1 MSDFRSLLTDGRIH
15 FFDGGFGALLQSRG
29 LPPGVAPEAFG
40 FANPAPVAAIH
51 AEYAAAGAEVVT
63 TNTFGGTGFKLGPGA
78 DVRAMN
84 RKLAATAKEAVA
96 GRASRVFVAGSVG
109 PCGHFAQPLGK
120 LSFRELVAAFREQIE
135 GLVAG
140 GADLILA
147 ETQFDLAEAKAI
159 VIAAREVCDLP
170 VAVTMTFEGPQ
181 SLTGTPPLT
190 FIDTMQNLGVDLVG
204 TNCSAGPEQLVEVVR
219 AMLPR
224 LSTPLLVQP
233 NAGLPE
239 LDESG
244 RTVFRLGPDDFAAQC
259 RAFAELG
266 AKFLGGCC
274 GTTPAHIQ
282 ALRAVAG
289 GLPYARPET
298 ADRTPLVL
306 TCRAA
311 SVPFGGGNP
320 FRIIG
325 ERINPTGKKVLAEEL
340 AQGQHAEALRLASE
354 QVAQGADVLDV
365 NVGAPM
371 VDETAV
377 LPALALALSGRFELP
392 LVLDSPN
399 ADALA
404 AALWTQPGSVLV
416 NSISGEPGRMARLGP
431 LCKKFGAPFIL
442 LPLEGRKLPY
452 TAAERIAVIDRLL
465 AEADALGIP
474 RRLIMVDAL
483 VLTVSSKPEAA
494 RHCLDTVRHCTE
506 VLGLPTTMGL
516 SNVSFGLPARELLNS
531 AFLALGMG
539 AGLSSCIAN
548 PASTRLRETLSAAEV
563 LLARDEQ
570 ARRYIAGY
578 AGWAPS
584 GPSGSSPGSVGVPA
598 AGAAKTPAEA
608 VILGD
613 KAGLLRMLEAE
624 LSAGADPFALVDGA
638 LIPAILEVGRKYER
652 REYFLPQLLRSAEAM
667 QAGFAR
673 LEPLLLASGRA
684 EKKTPIVMATVE
696 GDIHDIGK
704 NIVCLMLKNHGF
716 EVFDLGKDVPA
727 AAIVDEAERVGARV
741 IGLSALMTT
750 TMVRMEDTVRLVQSR
765 GLDIKVMIGGA
776 VVTEAFAASIG
787 AHGFSR
793 DAVSA
798 VRLAG
803 ELSGKA
809 SARA

>member
-1 MSDFRSLLTDGRIH
+1 MPDFRSILADGRLH

-29 LPPGVAPEAFG
+29 LPPGVAPEAYG
-40 FANPAPVAAIH
+40 YANPEPVAAIH
-51 AEYAAAGAEVVT
+51 SEYAAAGAEIVT
-63 TNTFGGTGFKLGPGA
+63 TNTFGGTRFKLDPGA

-84 RKLAATAKEAVA
+84 RALAETAKRAVA
-96 GRASRVFVAGSVG
+96 GRAFVAGSVG
-109 PCGHFAQPLGK
+109 PSGHFVQPLGA
-120 LSFRELVAAFREQIE
+120 LSFRDLVAAFREQIE

-140 GADLILA
+140 GVDLILG

-170 VAVTMTFEGPQ
+170 VGVTMTFESGQ
-181 SLTGTPPLT
+181 SLTGTAPLT
-190 FIDTMQNLGVDLVG
+190 FVDTMQNLGADLLG
-204 TNCSAGPEQLVEVVR
+204 TNCSAGPEQLVAVVR

-239 LDESG
+239 LDEAG
-244 RTVFRLGPDDFAAQC
+244 RTVFRLGPEDFAAQC
-259 RAFAELG
+259 RVFAELG

-274 GTTPAHIQ
+274 GTTPAHIR
-282 ALRAVAG
+282 ALRAGVGEHAWT
-289 GLPYARPET
+289 RP
-298 ADRTPLVL
+298 APPDDSRLVL
-306 TCRAA
+306 TCRGA
-311 SVPFGGGNP
+311 SVAFGGSNP
-320 FRIIG
+320 LRLIG
-325 ERINPTGKKVLAEEL
+325 ERINPTGKQRLAEEL
-340 AQGQHAEALRLASE
+340 TQGLHAEALRLAQE

-377 LPALALALSGRFELP
+377 LPALALALSGRFEIP

-399 ADALA
+399 ADAIE

-416 NSISGEPGRMARLGP
+416 NSISGEAGRMERLGP

-474 RRLIMVDAL
+474 RRLIIVDAL

-494 RHCLDTVRHCTE
+494 RHCLDTVRHCAGT
-506 VLGLPTTMGL
+506 LGLPTTMGL

-531 AFLALGMG
+531 GFLALGMG

-548 PASTRLRETLSAAEV
+548 PASVRLRETLAACEV
-563 LLARDEQ
+563 LLARDDQ
-570 ARRYIAGY
+570 AGRYIAGY
-578 AGWAPS
+578 AGWTPSAPAGPAAAS
-584 GPSGSSPGSVGVPA
+584 GGTS

-608 VILGD
+608 VIQGD
-613 KAGLLRMLEAE
+613 KAGLLAMIEAE
-624 LSAGADPFALVDGA
+624 LAGGTDPFALVDGA

-652 REYFLPQLLRSAEAM
+652 KEYFLPQLLRSAEAM

-684 EKKTPIVMATVE
+684 EKKTPVVMATVE

-704 NIVCLMLKNHGF
+704 NIVCLMLKNHGY
-716 EVFDLGKDVPA
+716 EVHDLGKDVPA
-727 AAIVDEAERVGARV
+727 ARIVDEAVRAGAKV

-750 TMVRMEDTVRLVQSR
+750 TMVRMADTVRLVRER

-803 ELSGKA
+803 ELSG
-809 SARA
+809 RV

>member
-1 MSDFRSLLTDGRIH
+1 MPDFRSILADGRLH

-29 LPPGVAPEAFG
+29 LPPGVAPEAYG
-40 FANPAPVAAIH
+40 YANPEPVAAIH
-51 AEYAAAGAEVVT
+51 AEYAAAGAEIVT
-63 TNTFGGTGFKLGPGA
+63 TNTFGGTRFKLDPGA

-84 RKLAATAKEAVA
+84 RALAETAKRAVA
-96 GRASRVFVAGSVG
+96 GRVPRVFVAGSVG
-109 PCGHFAQPLGK
+109 PCGHFVRPLGA
-120 LSFRELVAAFREQIE
+120 LTFRELVAAFREQIE

-140 GADLILA
+140 GVDVIQI
-147 ETQFDLAEAKAI
+147 ETQFDLAEAKAA
-159 VIAAREVCDLP
+159 VIAAREACDLP
-170 VAVTMTFEGPQ
+170 VSVSMTFEGGQ
-181 SLTGTPPLT
+181 SLTGTAPLT
-190 FIDTMQNLGVDLVG
+190 FIDTMQNLGVDLMG
-204 TNCSAGPEQLVEVVR
+204 TNCSAGPEQLVDIVR

-224 LSTPLLVQP
+224 LSSPLVVQP

-239 LDESG
+239 LDADG

-259 RAFAELG
+259 RIFADLG
-266 AKFLGGCC
+266 AKFIGGCC
-274 GTTPAHIQ
+274 GTTPAHIR
-282 ALRAVAG
+282 ALRA
-289 GLPYARPET
+289 GLEGRAWTRP
-298 ADRTPLVL
+298 APPDDSRLVL
-306 TCRAA
+306 TCRGG
-311 SVPFGGGNP
+311 SVAFGGSNP
-320 FRIIG
+320 LRLIG
-325 ERINPTGKKVLAEEL
+325 ERINPTGKKRLAEEL
-340 AQGQHAEALRLASE
+340 AQGLHDEALRLAQE

-371 VDETAV
+371 VDEAAV
-377 LPALALALSGRFELP
+377 LPALALALSGRFEIP

-399 ADALA
+399 ADAIE

-416 NSISGEPGRMARLGP
+416 NSISGEPGRMERLGP

-465 AEADALGIP
+465 AEADALGVP
-474 RRLIMVDAL
+474 RRLIIVDAL

-494 RHCLDTVRHCTE
+494 RHCLDTVRHCAET
-506 VLGLPTTMGL
+506 LGLPTTMGL

-531 AFLALGMG
+531 GFLALGMG

-548 PASTRLRETLSAAEV
+548 PASVRLRETLSACEV
-563 LLARDEQ
+563 LLARDDQ
-570 ARRYIAGY
+570 AGRYIAGY
-578 AGWAPS
+578 AGWTPAAPAGPAAAS
-584 GPSGSSPGSVGVPA
+584 GGTP

-608 VILGD
+608 VIQGD
-613 KAGLLRMLEAE
+613 KAGLLTMIEAE
-624 LSAGADPFALVDGA
+624 LAGGTDPFALVDGA

-652 REYFLPQLLRSAEAM
+652 KEYFLPQLLRSAETM

-684 EKKTPIVMATVE
+684 GKKTPVVMATVE

-704 NIVCLMLKNHGF
+704 NIVCLMLKNHGY
-716 EVFDLGKDVPA
+716 EVHDLGKDVPA
-727 AAIVDEAERVGARV
+727 ARIVDEAARVEAKV

-750 TMVRMEDTVRLVQSR
+750 TMVRMEDTVKLVRER

-803 ELSGKA
+803 ELSG
-809 SARA
+809 RG